1 MKKILLSVLMLAA
14 GMTAANAADAY
25 ISFPDQ
31 GWANQ
36 YDLDGQTV
44 NADQV
49 AITFSV
55 GAGQTT
61 PKYYTSGTSV
71 RLYAG
76 NTISFAVPDGGT
88 ITKIDMELR
97 DYSYNKADDDSGY
110 TASSGTFTADPYD
123 AYTASWEGSAQN
135 VTITVNNEQN
145 SAGKWPQFHIRAIT
159 IVYSAGVET
168 ECAAPR
174 FSLEEGTYYTAQQVE
189 LTTSTADAK
198 IMYAINGGAEQEY
211 NAPIELSE
219 VGEYT
224 ISAYAMKDGL
234 DNSATAEATYEIA
247 APIEVGSIDEFI
259 MNGESDPEA
268 VYKWTF
274 PVTVTA
280 QMPGYLYV
288 KDNNEGAMVIYGNDV
303 PTYEAGDVIP
313 AGIVGEYANFNGL
326 YEMQYPEASSFGEA
340 TENVEISYP
349 RMAPGEITDAD
360 INKVIYIVN
369 SVYTDNDNGKTM
381 SDASGSIKVYYQN
394 RWEVESG
401 VSGQEYDLLCAVAIY
416 DKDGNTPDPL
426 QVYPI
431 EWLDAGAGVEG
442 IEAEAAQVV
451 ALDGAVRVNADGN
464 VQIYNAAGQLVASE
478 MVEGSAEINVPAG
491 FYIVRAADTVCKVIV
506 R

>member
-25 ISFPDQ
+25 ISFADQ
-31 GWANQ
+31 GWENE
-36 YDLDGQTV
+36 YVLDGQTV

-49 AITFSV
+49 AITFAKND
-55 GAGQTT
+55 GKT
-61 PKYYTSGTSV
+61 PPAWYNTGTSV

-76 NTISFAVPDGGT
+76 NSISFSVPDGGT

-97 DYSYNKADDDSGY
+97 DYSYNKPDDDSGY
-110 TASSGTFTADPYD
+110 TASSGTFTADPYE

-135 VTITVNNEQN
+135 VAITVNNAQN
-145 SAGKWPQFHIRAIT
+145 SSGKWPQFHIRAIT

-174 FSLEEGTYYTAQQVE
+174 FSLDEGTYYTAQQVE

-280 QMPGYLYV
+280 QMSGYLYV

-303 PTYEAGDVIP
+303 PTYEVGDVIP

-326 YEMQYPEASSFGEA
+326 YEMQYPEASSFGEV
-340 TENVEISYP
+340 TENVEVSYP

-360 INKVIYIVN
+360 MNKVIYIVN

-381 SDASGSIKVYYQN
+381 SDASGSINVYYQS

-401 VSGQEYDLLCAVAIY
+401 VSGQEYDLLCAVAVY
-416 DKDGNTPDPL
+416 KDAV

>member
-25 ISFPDQ
+25 ISFADQ
-31 GWANQ
+31 GWENAEVIDGVSVSADQVTITFAQN
-36 YDLDGQTV
+36 DGQTAPAWY
-44 NADQV
+44 N
-49 AITFSV
+49 T
-55 GAGQTT
+55 
-61 PKYYTSGTSV
+61 GTSV

-76 NTISFAVPDGGT
+76 NSISFSVPDGGT
-88 ITKIDMELR
+88 ITKIDMELC
-97 DYSYNKADDDSGY
+97 DYSYNKPDDDSGY
-110 TASSGTFTADPYD
+110 TASSGTFTADPYE

-135 VTITVNNEQN
+135 VAITVNNAQN
-145 SAGKWPQFHIRAIT
+145 SSGKWPQFHIRAIT

-174 FSLEEGTYYTAQQVE
+174 FSLDEGTYYTAQQVE

-234 DNSATAEATYEIA
+234 DNSATTEATYVIA

-259 MNGESDPEA
+259 MNGESDPDA

-288 KDNNEGAMVIYGNDV
+288 KDNNEGAMLIYGNDV
-303 PTYEAGDVIP
+303 PTYEVGDVIP
-313 AGIVGEYANFNGL
+313 AGIVGEYDNYNGL
-326 YEMQYPEASSFGEA
+326 YEMTYPEASSFGEV
-340 TENVEISYP
+340 TENVEVSYP

-360 INKVIYIVN
+360 MNKVIYIVN

-381 SDASGSIKVYYQN
+381 SDASGSINVYYQS

-401 VSGQEYDLLCAVAIY
+401 VSGQEYDLLCAVAVY
-416 DKDGNTPDPL
+416 KDAV

>member
-123 AYTASWEGSAQN
+123 AYTASWEGSSQN

-280 QMPGYLYV
+280 QMSGYLYV

-303 PTYEAGDVIP
+303 PTYEVGDVIP

-326 YEMQYPEASSFGEA
+326 YEMTYPEASSFGEV
-340 TENVEISYP
+340 TENVEVSYP

-360 INKVIYIVN
+360 MNKVIYIVN

-381 SDASGSIKVYYQN
+381 SDASGSINVYYQS

-401 VSGQEYDLLCAVAIY
+401 VSGQEYDLLCAVAVY
-416 DKDGNTPDPL
+416 KDAV

>member
-123 AYTASWEGSAQN
+123 AYTASWEGSSQN

-174 FSLEEGTYYTAQQVE
+174 FSLDEGTYYTAQQVE

-219 VGEYT
+219 VGKYT

-280 QMPGYLYV
+280 QMSGYLYV

-303 PTYEAGDVIP
+303 PTYEVGDVIP

-340 TENVEISYP
+340 TENVEVSYP

-360 INKVIYIVN
+360 MNKVIYIVN

-381 SDASGSIKVYYQN
+381 SDASGSINVYYQS

-401 VSGQEYDLLCAVAIY
+401 VSGQEYDLLCAVAVY
-416 DKDGNTPDPL
+416 KDAV

>member
-135 VTITVNNEQN
+135 
-145 SAGKWPQFHIRAIT
+145 SSGKWPQFHIRAIT

-234 DNSATAEATYEIA
+234 DNSATTEATYVIA
-247 APIEVGSIDEFI
+247 APIEVGSIDDFI
-259 MNGESDPEA
+259 MNGESDPDA

-288 KDNNEGAMVIYGNDV
+288 KDNNEGAMLIYGNDV
-303 PTYEAGDVIP
+303 PTYEVGDVIP
-313 AGIVGEYANFNGL
+313 AGIVGEYDNYNGL
-326 YEMQYPEASSFGEA
+326 YEMTYPEASSFGEV
-340 TENVEISYP
+340 TENVEVSYP

-360 INKVIYIVN
+360 MNKVIYIVN

-381 SDASGSIKVYYQN
+381 SDASGSINVYYQS

-401 VSGQEYDLLCAVAIY
+401 VSGQEYDLLCAVAVY
-416 DKDGNTPDPL
+416 KDAV

>member
-1 MKKILLSVLMLAA
+1 MKKILLSVLMLVA

-61 PKYYTSGTSV
+61 PKYFTSGTSV

-135 VTITVNNEQN
+135 VTITVNNEKN

-219 VGEYT
+219 VGKYT

-280 QMPGYLYV
+280 QMSGYLYV
-288 KDNNEGAMVIYGNDV
+288 KDNNEGAMLIYGNDV
-303 PTYEAGDVIP
+303 PTYEVGDVIP
-313 AGIVGEYANFNGL
+313 AGIVGEYDNYNGL
-326 YEMQYPEASSFGEA
+326 YEMTYPEASSFGEV
-340 TENVEISYP
+340 TENVEVSYP

-360 INKVIYIVN
+360 MNKVIYIVN

-381 SDASGSIKVYYQN
+381 SDASGSINVYYQS

-401 VSGQEYDLLCAVAIY
+401 VSGQEYDLLCAVAVY
-416 DKDGNTPDPL
+416 KDAV

-442 IEAEAAQVV
+442 IEAETAQVV

>member
-110 TASSGTFTADPYD
+110 TASSGTFTADPYE

-135 VTITVNNEQN
+135 VTITVNNAQN
-145 SAGKWPQFHIRAIT
+145 SSGKWPQFHIRAIT

-174 FSLEEGTYYTAQQVE
+174 FSLDEGTYYTAQQVE

-234 DNSATAEATYEIA
+234 DNSATTEATYVIA
-247 APIEVGSIDEFI
+247 APIEVGSIDDFI
-259 MNGESDPEA
+259 MNGESDPDA

-280 QMPGYLYV
+280 QMSGYLYV
-288 KDNNEGAMVIYGNDV
+288 KDNNEGAMLIYGNDV
-303 PTYEAGDVIP
+303 PTYEVGDVIP
-313 AGIVGEYANFNGL
+313 AGIVGEYDNYNGL
-326 YEMQYPEASSFGEA
+326 YEMTYPEASSFGEV
-340 TENVEISYP
+340 TENVEVSYP

-360 INKVIYIVN
+360 MNKVIYIVN

-381 SDASGSIKVYYQN
+381 SDASGSINVYYQS

-401 VSGQEYDLLCAVAIY
+401 VSGQEYDLLCAVAVY
-416 DKDGNTPDPL
+416 KDAV

>member
-61 PKYYTSGTSV
+61 PKYFTSGTSV

-174 FSLEEGTYYTAQQVE
+174 FSLDEGTYYTAQQVE

-219 VGEYT
+219 VGKYT

-280 QMPGYLYV
+280 QMSGYLYV

-340 TENVEISYP
+340 TENVEVSYP
-349 RMAPGEITDAD
+349 RMTPGEITDAD
-360 INKVIYIVN
+360 MNKVIYIVN

-381 SDASGSIKVYYQN
+381 SDASGSINVYYQS

-401 VSGQEYDLLCAVAIY
+401 VSGQEYDLLCAVAVY
-416 DKDGNTPDPL
+416 KDAV

>member
-174 FSLEEGTYYTAQQVE
+174 FSLDEGTYYTAQQVE
-189 LTTSTADAK
+189 LTTSTANAK

-219 VGEYT
+219 VGKYT

-234 DNSATAEATYEIA
+234 DNSATAEATYVIA

-280 QMPGYLYV
+280 QMSGYLYV

-303 PTYEAGDVIP
+303 PTYEVGDVIP
-313 AGIVGEYANFNGL
+313 AGIVGEYDNYNGL
-326 YEMQYPEASSFGEA
+326 YEMTYPEASSFGEV
-340 TENVEISYP
+340 TENVEVSYP

-360 INKVIYIVN
+360 MNKVIYIVN

-381 SDASGSIKVYYQN
+381 SDASGSINVYYQS

-401 VSGQEYDLLCAVAIY
+401 VSGQEYDLLCAVAVY
-416 DKDGNTPDPL
+416 KDAV

>member
-174 FSLEEGTYYTAQQVE
+174 FSLDEGTYYTAQQVE

-219 VGEYT
+219 VGKYT

-280 QMPGYLYV
+280 QMSGYLYV

-303 PTYEAGDVIP
+303 PTYEVGDVIP
-313 AGIVGEYANFNGL
+313 AGIVGEYDNYNGL
-326 YEMQYPEASSFGEA
+326 YEMTYPEASSFGEV
-340 TENVEISYP
+340 TENVEVSYP

-360 INKVIYIVN
+360 MNKVIYIVN

-381 SDASGSIKVYYQN
+381 SDASGSINVYYQS

-401 VSGQEYDLLCAVAIY
+401 VSGQEYDLLCAVAVY
-416 DKDGNTPDPL
+416 KDAV

>member
-174 FSLEEGTYYTAQQVE
+174 FSLDEGTYYTAQQVE

-219 VGEYT
+219 VGKYT

-280 QMPGYLYV
+280 QMSGYLYV

-303 PTYEAGDVIP
+303 PTYEVGDVIP

-340 TENVEISYP
+340 TENVEVSYP
-349 RMAPGEITDAD
+349 RMTPGEITDAD
-360 INKVIYIVN
+360 MNKVIYIVN

-381 SDASGSIKVYYQN
+381 SDASGSINVYYQS

-401 VSGQEYDLLCAVAIY
+401 VSGQEYDLLCAVAVY
-416 DKDGNTPDPL
+416 KDAV